1 MAAIVEAPSVQYPSH
16 TMHRLLS
23 SIFRKFATPDAPTQ
37 PLAKPAIALITYC
50 RFDYF
55 AQVYKSISEQAFFA
69 QFDFYI
75 FQDGL
80 LDNATPEQRQGHQAI
95 ASFCANQPHAHHY
108 TAQPKNLGV
117 ALHFD
122 CVERALFVQRD
133 HPWVAFCEDDLVLA
147 PGYLETLACMAASF
161 KDDPRVAMF
170 SCFGHTFN
178 KPLEI
183 QNANQQALTSMEH
196 HWGFGMHQTAWRRR
210 QPLVDEYLKLFATT
224 PYHERE
230 HGRIQNWHSFCGFKT
245 GATSQDYAKACAIAA
260 QGAIKVSSFA
270 NFGTYIGAY
279 GLHFTP
285 EIYAKKGYANST
297 IFPSAITQRFQLDDE
312 TYQRLL
318 KQQQALTIAAPET
331 FDTADFAR
339 RLQSGSFAP
348 SLADQ
353 WQKNLVTEA
362 DVVAAY
368 KIFLG
373 RLPEARQVIESR
385 IGIAPDQ
392 LLISFITA
400 PEFRA
405 RKKFNPIILAL
416 AKEIIDQSKQS
427 TPPSA

>member
-1 MAAIVEAPSVQYPSH
+1 
-16 TMHRLLS
+16 
-23 SIFRKFATPDAPTQ
+23 
-37 PLAKPAIALITYC
+37 
-50 RFDYF
+50 
-55 AQVYKSISEQAFFA
+55 
-69 QFDFYI
+69 
-75 FQDGL
+75 
-80 LDNATPEQRQGHQAI
+80 
-95 ASFCANQPHAHHY
+95 
-108 TAQPKNLGV
+108 
-117 ALHFD
+117 
-122 CVERALFVQRD
+122 
-133 HPWVAFCEDDLVLA
+133 
-147 PGYLETLACMAASF
+147 
-161 KDDPRVAMF
+161 
-170 SCFGHTFN
+170 
-178 KPLEI
+178 
-183 QNANQQALTSMEH
+183 
-196 HWGFGMHQTAWRRR
+196 
-210 QPLVDEYLKLFATT
+210 
-224 PYHERE
+224 
-230 HGRIQNWHSFCGFKT
+230 
-245 GATSQDYAKACAIAA
+245 
-260 QGAIKVSSFA
+260 
-270 NFGTYIGAY
+270 
-279 GLHFTP
+279 LHFTP